1 MNYRAILKIYTAEH
15 QLTDNETAFLNT
27 LRQMSESERQMF
39 VEGLQDKPHKK
50 ASKKSSKSRK
60 ATSLAEQIKSTTGN
74 KPHLGEGP
82 VCSICS
88 HTEDYEDHAQPS
100 PHYHPFSPPV
110 SSAVPVLTPAS
121 SEIGEGDAGVAAGG
135 SNG

>member
-1 MNYRAILKIYTAEH
+1 MNYRAILKIYAAER
-15 QLTDNETAFLNT
+15 QLTDDETAFLNT
-27 LRQMSESERQMF
+27 LRKMSESERQMF

-50 ASKKSSKSRK
+50 ASRKSSKSRK
-60 ATSLAEQIKSTTGN
+60 AALAEQIKSTAGN

-82 VCSICS
+82 VCGTCS

-100 PHYHPFSPPV
+100 PHYHPFLPPV
-110 SSAVPVLTPAS
+110 SSVVPASIPAS
-121 SEIGEGDAGVAAGG
+121 SEIREEDAGIAAGG